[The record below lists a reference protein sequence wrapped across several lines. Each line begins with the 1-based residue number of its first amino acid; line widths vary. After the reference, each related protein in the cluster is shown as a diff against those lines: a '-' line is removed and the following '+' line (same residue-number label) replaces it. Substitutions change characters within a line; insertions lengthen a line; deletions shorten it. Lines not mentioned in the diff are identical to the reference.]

1 MSRKAVIFLAL
12 FAALMLCIGLLI
24 PTGVEWISSRSIG
37 TEQTVQVEA
46 IDYQA
51 GSGTLMDILD
61 LFNSASDLTEQEVKE
76 GYNYNRE
83 TAPAH
88 AKELVLD
95 YLKACGIPEMENFW
109 VEQMDDKSFSCD
121 GVLIAVPEFPS
132 PWSAVLW
139 NVEAFDGNGNE
150 LSAVFDDATG
160 ALLGLHITQ
169 ENAASKNSDQNQLSD
184 AAQCFADAFAK
195 GLGNLEAVD
204 FTPVYRDEE
213 TGEQFW
219 GFSVIDS
226 EGKRVD
232 VSLILECQKDG
243 RFSLALEPM
252 GRGYEGGEVMNDAF
266 QNDWH

>member
-1 MSRKAVIFLAL
+1 MSRKAVIFLAV
-12 FAALMLCIGLLI
+12 FAALMLSIGLLI

-51 GSGTLMDILD
+51 GSGTLMDILNM
-61 LFNSASDLTEQEVKE
+61 LNSSADITEQAVKE
-76 GYNYNRE
+76 GYNYSSE
-83 TAPAH
+83 TASAH

-95 YLKACGIPEMENFW
+95 YLKACGIPEMANFW
-109 VEQMDDKSFSCD
+109 AEQMDDRSFSCD
-121 GVLIAVPEFPS
+121 GILIAVPEFPS

-160 ALLGLHITQ
+160 ALLGVHITQ
-169 ENAASKNSDQNQLSD
+169 ENAALKNSDQNQLSD
-184 AAQCFADAFAK
+184 AAPRFADAYAK

-213 TGEQFW
+213 TGEQSW

-232 VSLILECQKDG
+232 VVLYLESRKDG
-243 RFSLALEPM
+243 RFTLALDPM
-252 GRGYEGGEVMNDAF
+252 GAGSGEAIADDMR
-266 QNDWH
+266 H